1 MAVTQKRIPAQ
12 AVPTKVG
19 SESRHLNAP
28 LGSILL
34 SFNYIT
40 ADDLK
45 FAQTLQKSSLAPL
58 DRILIAENIISS
70 DQLLAAQSM
79 KYGVQRIQSKD
90 SRPDPALANL
100 LTASFCRNHGI
111 IPWKKQGQSVLIAT
125 CDPDHFCANMSA
137 YPELARCTK
146 MALCSKETIY
156 SELIKRHSTEYRQKA
171 ETLVPELESYR
182 HQSPVNWGGMKSM
195 AVASACGLSLAF
207 TPNLVFLSIVLWA
220 CAALSS
226 THLLKISATL
236 SRRTPSPLDTPPK
249 PVAKAEH
256 TPSTAPIFKGSMTRV
271 SIIVA
276 LYRETEMV
284 EQLLRQIARLRYPK
298 ALIEVLLMI
307 EEGDTA
313 TLNELDRLK
322 LTNIIT
328 VHILPA
334 GPIMTKPRA
343 LNYGLGFCTGEI
355 IAVYDAEGKPDTD
368 QIDLAVAR
376 FASAPKKVACLQGT
390 LDIYNSKTDWLTKCF
405 TIEYAVWFRLI
416 LPGLIRLGFAIPLGG
431 TTVFLRRS
439 ALIDVGGWDAHN
451 VTEDADLG
459 IRLARHGYQ
468 TEMLSSTTYEEANN
482 QIWPWVRQ
490 RSRWLKGYMMT
501 YRVHMRSPKLLLQQ
515 LGLRRFVGFQIIFL
529 ASLSQFILA
538 PVLWSFWIIPFGLP
552 HPILPLLGPNATQA
566 VISFFLTIIGAD
578 IIISLFALSK
588 TRHRGLG
595 RYTPTL
601 WLYFHLGTLAA
612 FKAAYEMIFDPYFWD
627 KTAHGH
633 SLETRKTTAMRPLV
647 SQSSIE

>member
-1 MAVTQKRIPAQ
+1 MRILKMAVTQKRILTQ

-226 THLLKISATL
+226 THLLKISAAL
-236 SRRTPSPLDTPPK
+236 SRRT
-249 PVAKAEH
+249 
-256 TPSTAPIFKGSMTRV
+256 
-271 SIIVA
+271 
-276 LYRETEMV
+276 
-284 EQLLRQIARLRYPK
+284 
-298 ALIEVLLMI
+298 
-307 EEGDTA
+307 
-313 TLNELDRLK
+313 
-322 LTNIIT
+322 
-328 VHILPA
+328 
-334 GPIMTKPRA
+334 
-343 LNYGLGFCTGEI
+343 
-355 IAVYDAEGKPDTD
+355 
-368 QIDLAVAR
+368 
-376 FASAPKKVACLQGT
+376 
-390 LDIYNSKTDWLTKCF
+390 
-405 TIEYAVWFRLI
+405 
-416 LPGLIRLGFAIPLGG
+416 
-431 TTVFLRRS
+431 
-439 ALIDVGGWDAHN
+439 
-451 VTEDADLG
+451 
-459 IRLARHGYQ
+459 
-468 TEMLSSTTYEEANN
+468 
-482 QIWPWVRQ
+482 
-490 RSRWLKGYMMT
+490 
-501 YRVHMRSPKLLLQQ
+501 
-515 LGLRRFVGFQIIFL
+515 
-529 ASLSQFILA
+529 
-538 PVLWSFWIIPFGLP
+538 
-552 HPILPLLGPNATQA
+552 
-566 VISFFLTIIGAD
+566 
-578 IIISLFALSK
+578 
-588 TRHRGLG
+588 
-595 RYTPTL
+595 
-601 WLYFHLGTLAA
+601 
-612 FKAAYEMIFDPYFWD
+612 
-627 KTAHGH
+627 
-633 SLETRKTTAMRPLV
+633 
-647 SQSSIE
+647 